1 MSLLTIVTKA
11 CSRLSLAVPTTV
23 MANTNAQVV
32 QLKELA
38 QEEGKN
44 LASKVIWKALTAE
57 KTFTTTA
64 AAVQTGAVPSDFDYL
79 IPDTMFNRTARR
91 RIDGPIS
98 ADEWQV
104 LQAAI
109 IGRVFSAF
117 RFRGSNILIT
127 PTPTAGETVAYEY
140 VTKNWCQSSVGAG
153 QSVWTADTDTALID
167 EELHTQGIVWRFLK
181 MRGMDH
187 QDAFR
192 DYTQNV
198 LQAIMREGSRPR
210 LYLDGTNRIL
220 RAPNRDYFVST

>member
-11 CSRLSLAVPTTV
+11 CSRLSLAIPTTV
-23 MANTNAQVV
+23 MASTNAQVI

-38 QEEGKN
+38 QEEGKD
-44 LASKVIWKALTAE
+44 LARRVMWKALISE

-64 AAVQTGAVPSDFDYL
+64 AAIQTGAIPSDFDYIL
-79 IPDTMFNRTARR
+79 PDTMFNRTARR

-109 IGRVFSAF
+109 IGRVFPAF
-117 RFRGSNILIT
+117 RFRGSKILIT
-127 PTPTAGETVAYEY
+127 PTPTAGQTVAYEY
-140 VTKNWCQSSVGAG
+140 ITKNWCQSSGETA
-153 QSVWTADTDTALID
+153 QSAWTADSDTALID
-167 EELHTQGIVWRFLK
+167 EELHTQGLVWRFLK

-198 LQAIMREGSRPR
+198 MQSILREGARSR